1 MASGFALPPPAPLE
15 IHDNNASEKWKKFD
29 LAWRNYALATELGKK
44 AEAVQ
49 VATLL
54 TVIGEEAREVYS
66 TFTGW
71 GEGEDKKIEP
81 VLKKFAEY
89 CEPRRNVPFERY
101 RFNQRGQ
108 EAGESYDHYRT
119 SLRKLAEGCDFNTI
133 TPDEIL
139 RDRLLFGI
147 NDAKVRE
154 RLLREANLTLAKTDE
169 ICRAAE
175 SMRAQIKVVG
185 DIGGSEVN
193 KFGTEDRERGS
204 GFGKPKRFSRRRPQ
218 QRRKGQE
225 CDYCGFRHPE
235 NRESCPARGQECRTC
250 GMKNHFASKCRQ
262 EVKATEEVEDEAEE
276 MYQTDEVSAVKLDD
290 SQLVTL
296 QLESGS
302 FIRFQPDTGAQ
313 CNVLPVHTYKKASK
327 DERLEKVQ
335 RMETSL
341 VAYGGSKIKVIG
353 RVPIRVW
360 RNSSSYLLDCRLVNN
375 EDIRPILGRKACV
388 GMGILEYHDND
399 LLNKPETGDAP
410 VYAVK
415 TQDAV
420 LSKEEFVA
428 KFPKVFSDGVGKLE
442 GEYKIRLDPTVQPVQ
457 HAPRRVAVALRPKL
471 KETLD
476 DLVVQNVITPVTRPT
491 AWINSIVA
499 APKKNGKL
507 RVCLDPK
514 DLNRAILRE
523 NYQMPTIEDIAT
535 RLHGAKVFT
544 VLDVRNGFWHV
555 SLDEESSF
563 LTTFQ
568 TPFGRYRWKR
578 MPFGISSAPEV
589 FQRKMHELIEGLN
602 GIEVVA
608 DDFIAV
614 GYGDTYEEASQNHD
628 RCLLAFLRR
637 CEERNVR
644 LNPEKVKLRQTKVLF
659 IGHVAT
665 DKGLQVDPAKVR
677 AITEMPTPT
686 DKAGVQR
693 LLGFAQYLAKFLPH
707 LSDITKPLRDL
718 TQRDVDWIWDSA
730 QQTAFEKLKEAVT
743 RTPVLRYYCLDE
755 EVTLQCDASQSGL
768 GATLMQNGQPVA
780 YASRALTPAETRY
793 AQIEKELLAIVFAC
807 DRFDSYVYGRH
818 LVNVETDHKPL
829 EPIFVKPL
837 ASAPQRL
844 QRMLMRLQK
853 YSPGQV

>member
-1 MASGFALPPPAPLE
+1 M
-15 IHDNNASEKWKKFD
+15 
-29 LAWRNYALATELGKK
+29 
-44 AEAVQ
+44 
-49 VATLL
+49 
-54 TVIGEEAREVYS
+54 
-66 TFTGW
+66 
-71 GEGEDKKIEP
+71 
-81 VLKKFAEY
+81 
-89 CEPRRNVPFERY
+89 
-101 RFNQRGQ
+101 
-108 EAGESYDHYRT
+108 
-119 SLRKLAEGCDFNTI
+119 
-133 TPDEIL
+133 
-139 RDRLLFGI
+139 
-147 NDAKVRE
+147 
-154 RLLREANLTLAKTDE
+154 
-169 ICRAAE
+169 
-175 SMRAQIKVVG
+175 
-185 DIGGSEVN
+185 N

-218 QRRKGQE
+218 QRCKGQE

-235 NRESCPARGQECRTC
+235 NRELCPAHGQECRTC
-250 GMKNHFASKCRQ
+250 GMKNHFSSKCRQ

-353 RVPIRVW
+353 RVPIGVW

-410 VYAVK
+410 LYAVK

-442 GEYKIRLDPTVQPVQ
+442 EYKIRLDPTVQPVQ
-457 HAPRRVAVALRPKL
+457 HAPRCVAVALRPKL

-499 APKKNGKL
+499 APKKSGKL

-544 VLDVRNGFWHV
+544 VLHVRNGFWHV

-589 FQRKMHELIEGLN
+589 FQRKMHKLIEGLN

-614 GYGDTYEEASQNHD
+614 GYGDTYEEASQNHN

-665 DKGLQVDPAKVR
+665 DN
-677 AITEMPTPT
+677 
-686 DKAGVQR
+686 
-693 LLGFAQYLAKFLPH
+693 H
-707 LSDITKPLRDL
+707 RD
-718 TQRDVDWIWDSA
+718 A
-730 QQTAFEKLKEAVT
+730 NA
-743 RTPVLRYYCLDE
+743 
-755 EVTLQCDASQSGL
+755 
-768 GATLMQNGQPVA
+768 
-780 YASRALTPAETRY
+780 
-793 AQIEKELLAIVFAC
+793 
-807 DRFDSYVYGRH
+807 H
-818 LVNVETDHKPL
+818 
-829 EPIFVKPL
+829 
-837 ASAPQRL
+837 
-844 QRMLMRLQK
+844 
-853 YSPGQV
+853 

>member
-1 MASGFALPPPAPLE
+1 
-15 IHDNNASEKWKKFD
+15 
-29 LAWRNYALATELGKK
+29 
-44 AEAVQ
+44 
-49 VATLL
+49 
-54 TVIGEEAREVYS
+54 
-66 TFTGW
+66 
-71 GEGEDKKIEP
+71 
-81 VLKKFAEY
+81 
-89 CEPRRNVPFERY
+89 
-101 RFNQRGQ
+101 
-108 EAGESYDHYRT
+108 
-119 SLRKLAEGCDFNTI
+119 
-133 TPDEIL
+133 
-139 RDRLLFGI
+139 
-147 NDAKVRE
+147 
-154 RLLREANLTLAKTDE
+154 
-169 ICRAAE
+169 
-175 SMRAQIKVVG
+175 
-185 DIGGSEVN
+185 
-193 KFGTEDRERGS
+193 
-204 GFGKPKRFSRRRPQ
+204 
-218 QRRKGQE
+218 
-225 CDYCGFRHPE
+225 
-235 NRESCPARGQECRTC
+235 
-250 GMKNHFASKCRQ
+250 
-262 EVKATEEVEDEAEE
+262 
-276 MYQTDEVSAVKLDD
+276 
-290 SQLVTL
+290 
-296 QLESGS
+296 
-302 FIRFQPDTGAQ
+302 
-313 CNVLPVHTYKKASK
+313 
-327 DERLEKVQ
+327 
-335 RMETSL
+335 METSL

-375 EDIRPILGRKACV
+375 EDIHPILGRKACV

-476 DLVVQNVITPVTRPT
+476 DLVVQNVITPVTKPT

-568 TPFGRYRWKR
+568 TPFGHYRWKR

-589 FQRKMHELIEGLN
+589 FQRKMHELIERLN

-614 GYGDTYEEASQNHD
+614 GYGDTYEEALQDHD

-718 TQRDVDWIWDSA
+718 TQRDVDW
-730 QQTAFEKLKEAVT
+730 T
-743 RTPVLRYYCLDE
+743 
-755 EVTLQCDASQSGL
+755 
-768 GATLMQNGQPVA
+768 
-780 YASRALTPAETRY
+780 
-793 AQIEKELLAIVFAC
+793 
-807 DRFDSYVYGRH
+807 
-818 LVNVETDHKPL
+818 
-829 EPIFVKPL
+829 
-837 ASAPQRL
+837 
-844 QRMLMRLQK
+844 
-853 YSPGQV
+853 